1 MVGPLLS
8 LNTAS
13 KWLPHLSDLLAPRAA
28 HPLPQAA
35 GPDDSLGENRGRGG
49 EQPVRCG
56 IFLMAF
62 TPYNQCSERR
72 VSDEDTDAQ
81 RGDLFSE

>member
-13 KWLPHLSDLLAPRAA
+13 KWLPHFSDLLAPRAV

-35 GPDDSLGENRGRGG
+35 SPDDPLDEKGGRGG
-49 EQPVRCG
+49 EEQPVRW
-56 IFLMAF
+56 
-62 TPYNQCSERR
+62 
-72 VSDEDTDAQ
+72 
-81 RGDLFSE
+81 

>member
-13 KWLPHLSDLLAPRAA
+13 KWLPHLSDLLAPRAV

-35 GPDDSLGENRGRGG
+35 SPDDPLDEKGGREGRSSLSDGESSLG
-49 EQPVRCG
+49 
-56 IFLMAF
+56 IYSL
-62 TPYNQCSERR
+62 
-72 VSDEDTDAQ
+72 
-81 RGDLFSE
+81 